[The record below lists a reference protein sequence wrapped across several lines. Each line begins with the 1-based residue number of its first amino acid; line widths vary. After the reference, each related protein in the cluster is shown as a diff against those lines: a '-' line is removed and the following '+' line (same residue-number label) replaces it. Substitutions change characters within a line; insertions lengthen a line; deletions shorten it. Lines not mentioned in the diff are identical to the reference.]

1 MLAAFGLENG
11 DTMRGP
17 RDAESRLH
25 GPARSIQLAKMSYEK
40 LGLTVA
46 ERFGILE
53 ESLKKP
59 VGSFPM
65 MSS

>member
-1 MLAAFGLENG
+1 
-11 DTMRGP
+11 MRGP